1 MAGVINHKRE
11 SSPFLYCW
19 HVDWQVNRIFQICM
33 CMAMFKYFFLNE
45 CVTWM
50 CFKILLLVDRA
61 VPKNSMDVLVMPC
74 YQCQA
79 DKMENAERP
88 SAMPHPHQIRR
99 YFPFCVP
106 NTLPSCCFLG
116 HIEDYAWLLVSQF
129 CCLRKPF
136 SKCFHITI
144 GHLLGWTCKH

>member
-33 CMAMFKYFFLNE
+33 CMAMFKCFFLNE

-99 YFPFCVP
+99 YFPFCGP

-116 HIEDYAWLLVSQF
+116 QWVILRIMPGSL
-129 CCLRKPF
+129 CLSF
-136 SKCFHITI
+136 VASESLSLNVFI
-144 GHLLGWTCKH
+144 LQLGIF